1 MLKKYFWIVL
11 TFFMFIYGTA
21 VGNYK
26 IFPFEQI
33 QWIKA
38 HTIGKIIADTNSAH
52 YNDRVE
58 LFKLSNPKYPIVML
72 GDSITEYGNWNE
84 LLNRNNILNRGIGGD
99 TTKGVLQRMEYLG
112 SEPQYCFLMIGIN
125 DLAAKETVEN
135 IFNNYLKIINT
146 LQSKKITPIIQ
157 STLLTNNELK
167 IDNKK
172 VELLNE
178 KIKELSKERNINFID
193 LNKKLAPNGIL
204 LKKYT
209 IDGVHLNTQGYII
222 WKNELINY
230 IK

>member
-1 MLKKYFWIVL
+1 
-11 TFFMFIYGTA
+11 
-21 VGNYK
+21 
-26 IFPFEQI
+26 
-33 QWIKA
+33 
-38 HTIGKIIADTNSAH
+38 
-52 YNDRVE
+52 VE

-84 LLNRNNILNRGIGGD
+84 LLNRNNILNRGICGD

-112 SEPQYCFLMIGIN
+112 SEPKYCFLMIGIN
-125 DLAAKETVEN
+125 DLAAKETVQN
-135 IFNNYLKIINT
+135 VFNNYLKIINT

-157 STLLTNNELK
+157 STLLTDHGPI

-178 KIKELSKERNINFID
+178 KLKEFSKERNINFID
-193 LNKKLAPNGIL
+193 LNKKLAPNGVL

-209 IDGVHLNTQGYII
+209 TDGIHLNTQGYII
-222 WKNELINY
+222 WRNELINY